1 MDDIQYSIYIDKGL
15 KSDIEDVL
23 QSYRKQLLDDFFEG
37 LYTNRKIED
46 QVIRTEDKEAIEQY
60 YINELG
66 KYYPDSVIQELLLP
80 GGYLWTRVQTI
91 LRDTGVMM
99 DKDNQSIQSRGEF
112 YTYELVSLEY
122 KDDETGDNKIID
134 NIPVSKSLKGG
145 DNNKRYWST
154 LLNIKKGG

>member
-1 MDDIQYSIYIDKGL
+1 MDDIKYSIYIDKGL

-66 KYYPDSVIQELLLP
+66 KHYPDSVVQDLLLP

-122 KDDETGDNKIID
+122 TDDETGDTKVID

-145 DNNKRYWST
+145 DNNKRYWTT

>member
-1 MDDIQYSIYIDKGL
+1 MDDIKYSIYIDKGL

-46 QVIRTEDKEAIEQY
+46 HVIRTEDKEAIEQY

-66 KYYPDSVIQELLLP
+66 KHYPDSVVQELLLP